1 MQIKSGSIAPWQ
13 EQRIVAWLRRR
24 ALPGCVPAVI
34 VTSMSASMLPAEGEH
49 LTTGWEPDLAAGDT
63 LVRRAVLV
71 HASWPVQV
79 ARGAGRPWRSG
90 PAWAGG
96 WIGDRGALTNPV
108 VLVQP
113 LTRPEETLREI
124 GALLPPQVPY
134 LLISA
139 WPTPN
144 LRPYGLALMGHPP
157 LMVRFPS
164 PRPDSSSSETDVREV
179 KDVDELAVAERV
191 LVEGFPM
198 PELEP
203 LKPGDLLGPT
213 LLQSDTRVWLAW
225 ADGQPAAVAAA
236 HRHAGIT
243 LVEYVATLPAARGRG
258 AGTAVTWAATLADP
272 AAPAVLIASDDGRPV
287 YERLGYIA
295 VERWTVWLRPAR

>member
-1 MQIKSGSIAPWQ
+1 
-13 EQRIVAWLRRR
+13 
-24 ALPGCVPAVI
+24 
-34 VTSMSASMLPAEGEH
+34 MSASMLPAEGEP

-124 GALLPPQVPY
+124 GALFPPQVPY

-139 WPTPN
+139 WPTPD

-164 PRPDSSSSETDVREV
+164 PRPDSSSPEADVREV

-236 HRHAGIT
+236 HRYAGIT

-295 VERWTVWLRPAR
+295 VERWTVWLRPAP